1 MYPKMVP
8 QIFTLAKG
16 FTSVLVGSS
25 KEGGRSKTLA
35 MIEGIEGETR
45 YFHRSSIKET
55 VKI

>member
-1 MYPKMVP
+1 MVP
-8 QIFTLAKG
+8 QIFTLAKS

-35 MIEGIEGETR
+35 D
-45 YFHRSSIKET
+45 RSSIKET

>member
-1 MYPKMVP
+1 MVP

-16 FTSVLVGSS
+16 FTSMLVGSS

-35 MIEGIEGETR
+35 MNERGAK
-45 YFHRSSIKET
+45 YYHRSSIKET